1 MDFSGELIEV
11 RFSFNFDL
19 SVELLKHFY
28 LSQSAEGYRSAWAD
42 IKSFMEKND
51 FIHSQYSGY
60 ESVSGMSYAKAYI
73 ILEDLNKK
81 FPWFANCAS
90 AATLT
95 EIGDRYNVL
104 DNLKAVDIDVISP
117 PSDLSK

>member
-1 MDFSGELIEV
+1 MEFFGELKEV

-19 SVELLKHFY
+19 RVELVKQFY
-28 LSQSAEGYRSAWAD
+28 PSNSSEGFRSAWGD

-51 FIHSQYSGY
+51 FNPSQYSGY
-60 ESVSGMSYAKAYI
+60 ESVSGMTYAKAYI

-81 FPWFANCAS
+81 FPWFVNCAS

-104 DNLKAVDIDVISP
+104 DNLKSSEIDVISP
-117 PSDLSK
+117 ISEL

>member
-1 MDFSGELIEV
+1 MDFFGELEEI

-19 SVELLKHFY
+19 SIELLKQFY
-28 LSQSAEGYRSAWAD
+28 PSQSVEGFRSAWGD
-42 IKSFMEKND
+42 IKYFMEKND
-51 FIHSQYSGY
+51 FMHSQYSGY

-81 FPWFANCAS
+81 FPWFAKCAS

-104 DNLKAVDIDVISP
+104 YNLKAVDIDVISP
-117 PSDLSK
+117 TSDLSK

>member
-1 MDFSGELIEV
+1 MDFFGEIKEV

-19 SVELLKHFY
+19 NVELLKQFY
-28 LSQSAEGYRSAWAD
+28 PSQSAEGFRRAWGD

-51 FIHSQYSGY
+51 FIRSQYSGY
-60 ESVSGMSYAKAYI
+60 VSISGMSYAKAYI

-81 FPWFANCAS
+81 FPWFVYCTS

-104 DNLKAVDIDVISP
+104 DNLKASDIDVISP
-117 PSDLSK
+117 PPDL

>member
-1 MDFSGELIEV
+1 
-11 RFSFNFDL
+11 
-19 SVELLKHFY
+19 
-28 LSQSAEGYRSAWAD
+28 
-42 IKSFMEKND
+42 MEKNE

-60 ESVSGMSYAKAYI
+60 ESASGMTYAKAYI

-81 FPWFANCAS
+81 FPWFVNCAS

-104 DNLKAVDIDVISP
+104 DNLKDSGIDVILP
-117 PSDLSK
+117 PLDFS